1 MRKFTDAE
9 KQQLQ
14 AKIKDERE
22 RQHQAVRKIV
32 RKNNNEEPS
41 RILFLSFF
49 CDLLNGFWDFLFF
62 WSD

>member
-14 AKIKDERE
+14 AKIKDGRE
-22 RQHQAVRKIV
+22 RQYQAVRKIV
-32 RKNNNEEPS
+32 RKNDNEGPN
-41 RILFLSFF
+41 RRLFLLF
-49 CDLLNGFWDFLFF
+49 FWDFFGF

>member
-1 MRKFTDAE
+1 MRKFTNAE

-22 RQHQAVRKIV
+22 RQYQAVRKIV
-32 RKNNNEEPS
+32 RKNNEEPNK
-41 RILFLSFF
+41 ILFLLF
-49 CDLLNGFWDFLFF
+49 FWDFFGF

>member
-14 AKIKDERE
+14 AKIKNERE
-22 RQHQAVRKIV
+22 RQYQAVKKIV
-32 RKNNNEEPS
+32 RKNDNEERN
-41 RILFLSFF
+41 RILSLLFF
-49 CDLLNGFWDFLFF
+49 WEFSSFWDFFFF

>member
-22 RQHQAVRKIV
+22 RQYRAVRKIV
-32 RKNNNEEPS
+32 RKNDNKEPN
-41 RILFLSFF
+41 RMLFLLS
-49 CDLLNGFWDFLFF
+49 FWDFFGF

>member
-9 KQQLQ
+9 KQQLK

-22 RQHQAVRKIV
+22 QQYQAVRKIV
-32 RKNNNEEPS
+32 RKNDNEAPS
-41 RILFLSFF
+41 RILSLLFF
-49 CDLLNGFWDFLFF
+49 WKFSSFWDFFFF

>member
-14 AKIKDERE
+14 AKIKDEQE
-22 RQHQAVRKIV
+22 RQYHAVRKIV
-32 RKNNNEEPS
+32 RKNYKEDPN
-41 RILFLSFF
+41 RILFLSLFW
-49 CDLLNGFWDFLFF
+49 GFRDF

>member
-22 RQHQAVRKIV
+22 RQYRAVRKIV
-32 RKNNNEEPS
+32 RKNDEEPN
-41 RILFLSFF
+41 RMLFLLS
-49 CDLLNGFWDFLFF
+49 FWDFFGF

>member
-22 RQHQAVRKIV
+22 RQYQAVRKIV
-32 RKNNNEEPS
+32 RKNDNEEPN
-41 RILFLSFF
+41 RILFLSLFW
-49 CDLLNGFWDFLFF
+49 GFLGF